1 MDELNKRIIELML
14 NLNISKS
21 SFANELQVSL
31 PIITHITTGRNK
43 PGLDIIQKI
52 ILKYNQINPDWLLN
66 GNGKMRRV
74 SLESVDYEEIYKE
87 LDKIENELIEHEKIN
102 NTIRNY
108 HKILVDEINH
118 LKEMNEII
126 DSSSKKN
133 HAISLQIQKIRANLK
148 SK

>member
-74 SLESVDYEEIYKE
+74 NLESVDYEEIYKE

-133 HAISLQIQKIRANLK
+133 LAISLQMQKIRANLK